1 MENGNYTVYAKTSNE
16 EYKNEIVKVENI
28 SEDTDISTVEELEA
42 FRDRVNSGAT
52 FAGRT
57 IRLKSDRDLKD
68 IEWIPI
74 GNYWANDEDKLTFN
88 GTFDGENH
96 TINNMT
102 INILKQENNSYYI
115 TGFIGSLEN
124 GVFKNVSFNNPKI
137 YSEVEGGASIAVGY
151 AYNDSTIEN
160 VKILNGELNAISI
173 CTGGICGKNS
183 SQSIIQDCYNT
194 GSVISEGSKNEVG
207 GIVGRNTSIVKKLL
221 QCR

>member
-1 MENGNYTVYAKTSNE
+1 
-16 EYKNEIVKVENI
+16 
-28 SEDTDISTVEELEA
+28 
-42 FRDRVNSGAT
+42 
-52 FAGRT
+52 
-57 IRLKSDRDLKD
+57 
-68 IEWIPI
+68 
-74 GNYWANDEDKLTFN
+74 
-88 GTFDGENH
+88 
-96 TINNMT
+96 MT